1 MAGIFQEFDPM
12 VVVEITLGNK
22 KCTNDLPT
30 HPLIFNRAID
40 TNIVKNRSIWTDTS
54 NFACFGAFIEK
65 M

>member
-1 MAGIFQEFDPM
+1 MYLKLWLRIFRPNACG
-12 VVVEITLGNK
+12 GNK